1 MPAKSL
7 RKSRTERLLL
17 SGISSVS
24 SNYPKT
30 MLTFHLIY
38 TPHTVA
44 LLSRFLP
51 TLLNESDCMFRLI
64 ANGCTDQEITHLRN
78 LCQNND
84 RLEFL
89 ALPTARPLWHG
100 PALNY
105 LQAINDTA
113 YFCFMDS
120 DIFATG
126 PFLPRLTAELAQA
139 DACFSCAPI
148 GCTDNDAL
156 LTDDDPLVQGIL
168 NRTSTGLCLG
178 STYLA
183 IYAQPALRH
192 FIRTTG
198 IGFEPRYW
206 AEIPAAYQEILLRL
220 GLQRAWHDTGK
231 VLNLLL
237 YEQGQRLAWCEIPT
251 LRHLG
256 GISLSDWYPRQRPRT
271 IIKAFLQRAIKHL
284 LGTGDRQQAYLQTIW
299 QGTGTSRLAQIR
311 RRELEYAR
319 YFHAVLTALDTGR
332 PLPALP
338 LVSDALVKQRFS
350 PVTQELKAMGAQ
362 GTG

>member
-1 MPAKSL
+1 M
-7 RKSRTERLLL
+7 L
-17 SGISSVS
+17 S
-24 SNYPKT
+24 
-30 MLTFHLIY
+30 FHIIY

-51 TLLNESDCMFRLI
+51 TLLNESDCLFRLI
-64 ANGCTDQEITHLRN
+64 ANGCTAQEITHLRH

-105 LQAINDTA
+105 LQALNDTE

-126 PFLPRLTAELAQA
+126 PFLPTLMAELAQA
-139 DACFSCAPI
+139 NACFSCAPI
-148 GCTDNDAL
+148 CCTDNDAL
-156 LTDDDPLVQGIL
+156 LTDDDPIVQGIL

-178 STYLA
+178 GTYLA
-183 IYAQPALRH
+183 IYAQPTLRH

-206 AEIPAAYQEILLRL
+206 AEIPAAYQEILLGL
-220 GLQRAWHDTGK
+220 GLQRAWYDTGK

-237 YEQGQRLAWCEIPT
+237 HEQGQRLAWCEIPT

-256 GISLSDWYPRQRPRT
+256 GISLSDWFPQKRPRAVVE
-271 IIKAFLQRAIKHL
+271 AFLRRAIKHL

-319 YFHAVLTALDTGR
+319 YFQAVLTALDTGR

-338 LVSDALVKQRFS
+338 LVSDALVKQRLCL
-350 PVTQELKAMGAQ
+350 VTQELKDMGAQ
-362 GTG
+362 GKG

>member
-1 MPAKSL
+1 
-7 RKSRTERLLL
+7 
-17 SGISSVS
+17 
-24 SNYPKT
+24 
-30 MLTFHLIY
+30 MLTFHIIY

-51 TLLNESDCMFRLI
+51 TLLNASDCLFRLI
-64 ANGCTDQEITHLRN
+64 ANGCTDQEITHLRH

-105 LQAINDTA
+105 LQALNNTE

-126 PFLPRLTAELAQA
+126 PFLPTLTAELARA

-148 GCTDNDAL
+148 GCTDNDVI
-156 LTDDDPLVQGIL
+156 LTDDDPIVQGIL
-168 NRTSTGLCLG
+168 NRTNAGLCLG
-178 STYLA
+178 GTYLA
-183 IYAQPALRH
+183 IYAQQTLRH

-206 AEIPAAYQEILLRL
+206 AEIPAAYQEVLLGL
-220 GLQRAWHDTGK
+220 GLQRAWYDTGK
-231 VLNLLL
+231 ILNLLL
-237 YEQGQRLAWCEIPT
+237 QQQGQRLTWCEIPA
-251 LRHLG
+251 LCHLG
-256 GISLSDWYPRQRPRT
+256 GISLNDWYPQKRPTT
-271 IIKAFLQRAIKHL
+271 IIKASLRRAIRYL
-284 LGTGDRQQAYLQTIW
+284 LGTGDRQQEYLQTIW
-299 QGTGTSRLAQIR
+299 QGTGPDRLAQIR

-319 YFHAVLTALDTGR
+319 YFHAVLTALDRGH

-338 LVSDALVKQRFS
+338 LVNDAPVQQRLS
-350 PVTQELKAMGAQ
+350 LVTQELKTIGAQ
-362 GTG
+362 GAG

>member
-1 MPAKSL
+1 
-7 RKSRTERLLL
+7 
-17 SGISSVS
+17 
-24 SNYPKT
+24 
-30 MLTFHLIY
+30 MLTFHIIY
-38 TPHTVA
+38 TPRTVA
-44 LLSRFLP
+44 LLIRFLS
-51 TLLNESDCMFRLI
+51 TLLNASDCMFRLI
-64 ANGCTDQEITHLRN
+64 ANGCTDQEITYLRA
-78 LCQNND
+78 LCQNNQ

-89 ALPTARPLWHG
+89 ALPTASPLWHG

-105 LQAINDTA
+105 LQALNDTE

-126 PFLPRLTAELAQA
+126 PFLPTLMAELAQA

-156 LTDDDPLVQGIL
+156 LTDDDQLVQGIL

-178 STYLA
+178 GTYLA

-206 AEIPAAYQEILLRL
+206 AEIPAAYQEILLGL
-220 GLQRAWHDTGK
+220 GLQRAWYDTGK
-231 VLNLLL
+231 IVNLLL
-237 YEQGQRLAWCEIPT
+237 QQQGQRLAWCEIPT
-251 LRHLG
+251 LHHLG
-256 GISLSDWYPRQRPRT
+256 GISLSDWYPQKRPGT
-271 IIKAFLQRAIKHL
+271 VIKAFLQRVIKHL
-284 LGTGDRQQAYLQTIW
+284 LGTGDRQQEYLYTIW

-332 PLPALP
+332 SLPPLP

-350 PVTQELKAMGAQ
+350 LVTQELKSLGAQ
-362 GTG
+362 GAG